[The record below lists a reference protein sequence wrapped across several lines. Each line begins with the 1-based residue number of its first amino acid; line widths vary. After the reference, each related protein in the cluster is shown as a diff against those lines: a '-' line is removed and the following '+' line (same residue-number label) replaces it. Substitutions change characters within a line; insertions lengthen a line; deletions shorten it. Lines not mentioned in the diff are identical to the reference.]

1 MQIVEL
7 EMVPLSLRPV
17 LQRLYDMKTTQ
28 SALREGVLFSTK
40 RNNYYYDTG
49 TGKVIVLDDD
59 TSYIFRVL
67 FDPTLSAE
75 TFLISLT
82 KVDPNAVKNLLQT
95 IDAERLFQ
103 RPPLLSMGKEIAAGV
118 TDTEQK
124 VEQIILEVTEQCN
137 FRCKYC
143 VYSEDFSGNRDFG
156 NRRMP
161 TEIAFKAIDWALEN
175 SGAKLAITFY
185 GGEPLLNFKLMKAV
199 IERSQAKRGNK
210 EIVYSFTSNMSLM
223 TREIATYL
231 AQVPNLYIMASIDGP
246 RTVHD
251 AYRVYANDAPTF
263 EDSIGGLRILA
274 DAYAGSHMP
283 VNINAVLTPPFG
295 FEKLEQV
302 NAYFESLDWLPAT
315 CHVNITYPSYGTCPG
330 LDEYYDKITGNPKY
344 ALHGMFDRLGRIES
358 ETPFVL
364 EWFVQ
369 HGIQM
374 WSVHEGQQRIES
386 HGDKLMN
393 YIRFWQAAGES
404 EKTSIRTRDRIRQI
418 VSSGHFAGG
427 FVPYGYR
434 AVDKGRVN
442 KRDQPVKDLE
452 IDPEEA
458 AWVREVF
465 EKVANEGAS
474 GYAMARMLNDRGL
487 CTRQGARFQ
496 SVNIRRM
503 IRHEGYTGY
512 LITKAARSEFI
523 QELQIVDEKL
533 FARANEVI
541 DCRSKKLAQEK
552 NIAAKTNNP
561 TLLAGIV
568 VCAHCG
574 AKMSAFL
581 HTDRY
586 KLADGTIREKVQAK
600 YNCYQRG
607 QKLRACDGQSLYLAE
622 RVDAVVLE
630 VVHDIF
636 RRIQQEPYDRSIEQ
650 KLRQENGE
658 RERQKQA
665 AEKKIKAAQYKQKRY
680 EDEVIRCLDGQS
692 RFSEEMLARLIAEAE
707 TEVRQAKEE
716 YAELLR
722 NDTTRATI
730 QQIRSYYDEFLGW
743 ANEFDLATI
752 PRKRAILGQLIEKVE
767 VGKGYKVTV
776 HLRMSYAQFL
786 GIEGNGEIQVRKDVC
801 A

>member
-1 MQIVEL
+1 MQGD
-7 EMVPLSLRPV
+7 EMVYWDEQGNTVEISKADQLWLDDGYFKTQQAHLPPDAPRAALSYRV
-17 LQRLYDMKTTQ
+17 
-28 SALREGVLFSTK
+28 STK
-40 RNNYYYDTG
+40 GQVDHNDIPMQKIKCRKFAQQQG
-49 TGKVIVLDDD
+49 WRVVMEKAEKGISGSKVSASKRDVIQELRQEAGNG
-59 TSYIFRVL
+59 S
-67 FDPTLSAE
+67 FD
-75 TFLISLT
+75 I
-82 KVDPNAVKNLLQT
+82 LL
-95 IDAERLFQ
+95 
-103 RPPLLSMGKEIAAGV
+103 
-118 TDTEQK
+118 
-124 VEQIILEVTEQCN
+124 
-137 FRCKYC
+137 
-143 VYSEDFSGNRDFG
+143 VY
-156 NRRMP
+156 
-161 TEIAFKAIDWALEN
+161 
-175 SGAKLAITFY
+175 
-185 GGEPLLNFKLMKAV
+185 
-199 IERSQAKRGNK
+199 
-210 EIVYSFTSNMSLM
+210 
-223 TREIATYL
+223 
-231 AQVPNLYIMASIDGP
+231 
-246 RTVHD
+246 
-251 AYRVYANDAPTF
+251 
-263 EDSIGGLRILA
+263 
-274 DAYAGSHMP
+274 
-283 VNINAVLTPPFG
+283 
-295 FEKLEQV
+295 
-302 NAYFESLDWLPAT
+302 
-315 CHVNITYPSYGTCPG
+315 
-330 LDEYYDKITGNPKY
+330 
-344 ALHGMFDRLGRIES
+344 MFDRLGRIES

-474 GYAMARMLNDRGL
+474 GYAMARILNDRGL

-658 RERQKQA
+658 QERQKQA

>member
-1 MQIVEL
+1 MVYWDEQGNTVEISKADQL
-7 EMVPLSLRPV
+7 WLDDGYFKTQQAHLPPDAPRAALSYRV
-17 LQRLYDMKTTQ
+17 
-28 SALREGVLFSTK
+28 STK
-40 RNNYYYDTG
+40 GQVDHNDIPMQKIKCRKFAQQQG
-49 TGKVIVLDDD
+49 WRVVMEKAEKGISGSKVSASKRDVIQELRQEAGNG
-59 TSYIFRVL
+59 S
-67 FDPTLSAE
+67 FD
-75 TFLISLT
+75 I
-82 KVDPNAVKNLLQT
+82 LL
-95 IDAERLFQ
+95 
-103 RPPLLSMGKEIAAGV
+103 
-118 TDTEQK
+118 
-124 VEQIILEVTEQCN
+124 
-137 FRCKYC
+137 
-143 VYSEDFSGNRDFG
+143 VY
-156 NRRMP
+156 
-161 TEIAFKAIDWALEN
+161 
-175 SGAKLAITFY
+175 
-185 GGEPLLNFKLMKAV
+185 
-199 IERSQAKRGNK
+199 
-210 EIVYSFTSNMSLM
+210 
-223 TREIATYL
+223 
-231 AQVPNLYIMASIDGP
+231 
-246 RTVHD
+246 
-251 AYRVYANDAPTF
+251 
-263 EDSIGGLRILA
+263 
-274 DAYAGSHMP
+274 
-283 VNINAVLTPPFG
+283 
-295 FEKLEQV
+295 
-302 NAYFESLDWLPAT
+302 
-315 CHVNITYPSYGTCPG
+315 
-330 LDEYYDKITGNPKY
+330 
-344 ALHGMFDRLGRIES
+344 MFDRLGRIES

-692 RFSEEMLARLIAEAE
+692 RFSELSLIH
-707 TEVRQAKEE
+707 
-716 YAELLR
+716 
-722 NDTTRATI
+722 I
-730 QQIRSYYDEFLGW
+730 
-743 ANEFDLATI
+743 
-752 PRKRAILGQLIEKVE
+752 
-767 VGKGYKVTV
+767 
-776 HLRMSYAQFL
+776 
-786 GIEGNGEIQVRKDVC
+786 
-801 A
+801 

>member
-1 MQIVEL
+1 MVYWDEQGNTVEISKADQL
-7 EMVPLSLRPV
+7 WLDDGYFKTQQAHLPPDAPRAALSYRV
-17 LQRLYDMKTTQ
+17 
-28 SALREGVLFSTK
+28 STK
-40 RNNYYYDTG
+40 GQVDHNDIPMQKIKCRKFAQQQG
-49 TGKVIVLDDD
+49 WRVVMEKAEKGISGSKVSASKRDVIQELRQEAGNG
-59 TSYIFRVL
+59 S
-67 FDPTLSAE
+67 FD
-75 TFLISLT
+75 I
-82 KVDPNAVKNLLQT
+82 LL
-95 IDAERLFQ
+95 
-103 RPPLLSMGKEIAAGV
+103 
-118 TDTEQK
+118 
-124 VEQIILEVTEQCN
+124 
-137 FRCKYC
+137 
-143 VYSEDFSGNRDFG
+143 VY
-156 NRRMP
+156 
-161 TEIAFKAIDWALEN
+161 
-175 SGAKLAITFY
+175 
-185 GGEPLLNFKLMKAV
+185 
-199 IERSQAKRGNK
+199 
-210 EIVYSFTSNMSLM
+210 
-223 TREIATYL
+223 
-231 AQVPNLYIMASIDGP
+231 
-246 RTVHD
+246 
-251 AYRVYANDAPTF
+251 
-263 EDSIGGLRILA
+263 
-274 DAYAGSHMP
+274 
-283 VNINAVLTPPFG
+283 
-295 FEKLEQV
+295 
-302 NAYFESLDWLPAT
+302 
-315 CHVNITYPSYGTCPG
+315 
-330 LDEYYDKITGNPKY
+330 
-344 ALHGMFDRLGRIES
+344 MFDRLGRIES

-658 RERQKQA
+658 QERQKQA

-786 GIEGNGEIQVRKDVC
+786 GIEGNGEIHAPNV
-801 A
+801 

>member
-1 MQIVEL
+1 MPQ
-7 EMVPLSLRPV
+7 PSSLRAHQPPEKKRCKVMKWYIGMNRGTPV
-17 LQRLYDMKTTQ
+17 EISKADQLWLDDGYFKTQ
-28 SALREGVLFSTK
+28 QAHLPPDAPRAALSYRMSTK
-40 RNNYYYDTG
+40 GQVDHNDIPMQKIKCRKFAQQQG
-49 TGKVIVLDDD
+49 WRVVMEKAEKGISGSKVSASKRDVIQELRQEAGNG
-59 TSYIFRVL
+59 S
-67 FDPTLSAE
+67 FD
-75 TFLISLT
+75 I
-82 KVDPNAVKNLLQT
+82 LL
-95 IDAERLFQ
+95 
-103 RPPLLSMGKEIAAGV
+103 
-118 TDTEQK
+118 
-124 VEQIILEVTEQCN
+124 
-137 FRCKYC
+137 
-143 VYSEDFSGNRDFG
+143 VY
-156 NRRMP
+156 
-161 TEIAFKAIDWALEN
+161 
-175 SGAKLAITFY
+175 
-185 GGEPLLNFKLMKAV
+185 
-199 IERSQAKRGNK
+199 
-210 EIVYSFTSNMSLM
+210 
-223 TREIATYL
+223 
-231 AQVPNLYIMASIDGP
+231 
-246 RTVHD
+246 
-251 AYRVYANDAPTF
+251 
-263 EDSIGGLRILA
+263 
-274 DAYAGSHMP
+274 
-283 VNINAVLTPPFG
+283 
-295 FEKLEQV
+295 
-302 NAYFESLDWLPAT
+302 
-315 CHVNITYPSYGTCPG
+315 
-330 LDEYYDKITGNPKY
+330 
-344 ALHGMFDRLGRIES
+344 MFDRLGRIES

-658 RERQKQA
+658 QERQKQA